1 MLFSLI
7 IQNTN
12 AVHLNSVCVFNF
24 KRAIMRLSDYL
35 ATHFYNT
42 DELCHA
48 LNIDAEQLDTWQ
60 QQSIF
65 PKPSYC
71 IKSQLSCSSYSGL
84 YECEEYDDYYPR
96 GCVNWGQGL
105 IKQKIESSS
114 NAFNYFAQQYTASLS
129 KLAQQGFSFNEELF
143 GCEIDEHLQ
152 QVWQQFLC
160 SKYGV
165 LTQNGLIDEIV
176 CVDIGRLLVDDITE
190 LRTKGS
196 LNQQER
202 TQLHPAMKLLNK
214 ALGHGAEHE
223 KQHTLRA
230 RYIDALILKYDLSI
244 K

>member
-1 MLFSLI
+1 MNNCIYEQYFI
-7 IQNTN
+7 
-12 AVHLNSVCVFNF
+12 FNDTRGF
-24 KRAIMRLSDYL
+24 MRLSDYL

-42 DELCHA
+42 DELCQA
-48 LNIDAEQLDTWQ
+48 LNIDADTLLAWQ
-60 QQSIF
+60 ERSVF

-105 IKQKIESSS
+105 LKQKIESSS
-114 NAFNYFAQQYTASLS
+114 HAFNYFAQQYTANLT
-129 KLAQQGFSFNEELF
+129 KLAQQGFTFSEELF

-152 QVWQQFLC
+152 QIWQQFLC

-176 CVDIGRLLVDDITE
+176 SVDIGRLLVDDITE
-190 LRTKGS
+190 LRSKAS
-196 LNQQER
+196 LNQEER
-202 TQLHPAMKLLNK
+202 ALLHPAMKLLNK
-214 ALGHGAEHE
+214 ALGHGADHE
-223 KQHTLRA
+223 KQHTLRT

>member
-12 AVHLNSVCVFNF
+12 TVHLNSVCIFNF
-24 KRAIMRLSDYL
+24 KRAFMRLSDYL
-35 ATHFYNT
+35 ATHFYTT

-105 IKQKIESSS
+105 IKQK
-114 NAFNYFAQQYTASLS
+114 AA
-129 KLAQQGFSFNEELF
+129 
-143 GCEIDEHLQ
+143 
-152 QVWQQFLC
+152 
-160 SKYGV
+160 
-165 LTQNGLIDEIV
+165 
-176 CVDIGRLLVDDITE
+176 
-190 LRTKGS
+190 
-196 LNQQER
+196 
-202 TQLHPAMKLLNK
+202 
-214 ALGHGAEHE
+214 
-223 KQHTLRA
+223 
-230 RYIDALILKYDLSI
+230 
-244 K
+244 

>member
-1 MLFSLI
+1 
-7 IQNTN
+7 
-12 AVHLNSVCVFNF
+12 
-24 KRAIMRLSDYL
+24 MRLSHYL
-35 ATHFYNT
+35 TTHFYHT
-42 DELCHA
+42 DELCQA
-48 LNIDAEQLDTWQ
+48 LSIDVDTLQHWQ
-60 QQSIF
+60 DQSIF

-105 IKQKIESSS
+105 LKQKIESSS
-114 NAFNYFAQQYTASLS
+114 HAFNYFAQQYTASLT
-129 KLAQQGFSFNEELF
+129 KLAQQGFEFNDELF
-143 GCEIDEHLQ
+143 GCEIEEHLQ

-176 CVDIGRLLVDDITE
+176 AVDIGKLVVDDITE
-190 LRTKGS
+190 LRTKAG
-196 LNQQER
+196 LDQDER
-202 TQLHPAMKLLNK
+202 TRLHPAMKLLNR
-214 ALGHGAEHE
+214 ALNHGAEHE
-223 KQHTLRA
+223 KQQTLRT